1 MPPRLP
7 AAAAALLVLGLL
19 AGCAG
24 KEQAARPLCPPV
36 QALADATSLTRFAP
50 GGGRDLVD
58 VDHEITILG
67 IDSGC
72 DYEGGSGSAGRA
84 LQVAVAPTFSAY
96 RGPANTN
103 RQARFIYF
111 VSVVDSGGNVLSKQ
125 DFPVFVEF
133 PGNRTRVEFRDDSP
147 PVVVTLPP
155 VPGQQPAA
163 NRIYVGFQLTP
174 EELSYNRGRR
184 AGTR

>member
-24 KEQAARPLCPPV
+24 NKQEARPLCPPV
-36 QALADATSLTRFAP
+36 QVLADASSLTRFAS

-67 IDSGC
+67 LDSGC
-72 DYEGGSGSAGRA
+72 DYEGDAGSASRT
-84 LQVAVAPTFSAY
+84 LQVAVAPVISAY
-96 RGPANTN
+96 RGPANTD
-103 RQARFIYF
+103 RQARFVYF
-111 VSVVDSGGNVLSKQ
+111 VSVVDSSGNVLNKQ
-125 DFPVFVEF
+125 DFPVLVEF
-133 PGNRTRVEFRDDSP
+133 PGNRTRVEFRDDNP
-147 PVVVTLPP
+147 PVVVALSAA
-155 VPGQQPAA
+155 PGKQPTA
-163 NRIYVGFQLTP
+163 NRIFVGFQLTP